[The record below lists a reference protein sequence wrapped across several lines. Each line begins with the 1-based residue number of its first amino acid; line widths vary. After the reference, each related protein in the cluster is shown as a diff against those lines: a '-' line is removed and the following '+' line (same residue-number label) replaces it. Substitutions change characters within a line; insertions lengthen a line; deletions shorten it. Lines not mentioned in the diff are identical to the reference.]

1 MLFLLLSGLIHA
13 EKYDDIHI
21 EATPTWV
28 EIRDITLTEDIPVDD
43 INDGVFYQ
51 LLDSQ
56 KKVSATEKIV
66 SYFRYVETVANQA
79 GVD

>member
-1 MLFLLLSGLIHA
+1 MQFFNNLPRIKTSVITVLFLLLSGLLHA

-21 EATPTWV
+21 EAAPTWV
-28 EIRDITLTEDIPVDD
+28 EIRDITLTQDIPVDE

-56 KKVSATEKIV
+56 
-66 SYFRYVETVANQA
+66 
-79 GVD
+79 